1 MGEYMGIQWS
11 VYTTT
16 TIIMMKSIFFAA
28 LVAAV
33 AAEAAP
39 EADADAY
46 YGAYGYSGL
55 TNYGLNRLSYG
66 GAYGLGLRSYAAA
79 PAYTGYSAYTGYG
92 NLYGAGYGARYLGKR
107 SADAEPEAEAEA
119 DAYYGNGYTLGYG
132 YSGLNNYAA
141 VRSYAAPAYSAYA
154 APAYSAY
161 AAPAYT
167 GYGNLYG
174 AGCRA
179 RGRCLL
185 RKPRI
190 RILRSEQ
197 LRRRQVLRRCPRR
210 RRCLLRRCPRCRQV
224 LRRPRLHR
232 RLRHRILRIRI
243 QVRSVV
249 ISPQQ
254 HLPFSNQNLLEI
266 PAKMSLKFSILF
278 LLIFLCKP
286 N

>member
-55 TNYGLNRLSYG
+55 TNYGYGLNRLSYG

-119 DAYYGNGYTLGYG
+119 DAYYGNLGYGYAGLNNYAVRSYAAAPVAAVRSYAAAPIAAAPLATRSYAAVAPAYTGYTGLGARYLHKRSADAEPEADAYYGNAYGYNTLGYG

-141 VRSYAAPAYSAYA
+141 VRSYAAAPIAAVRSYA
-154 APAYSAY
+154 AAPIAAVRSY

-167 GYGNLYG
+167 TGYGLW
-174 AGCRA
+174 
-179 RGRCLL
+179 
-185 RKPRI
+185 
-190 RILRSEQ
+190 
-197 LRRRQVLRRCPRR
+197 
-210 RRCLLRRCPRCRQV
+210 
-224 LRRPRLHR
+224 
-232 RLRHRILRIRI
+232 
-243 QVRSVV
+243 
-249 ISPQQ
+249 
-254 HLPFSNQNLLEI
+254 
-266 PAKMSLKFSILF
+266 
-278 LLIFLCKP
+278 
-286 N
+286 

>member
-1 MGEYMGIQWS
+1 MGIQWS

-55 TNYGLNRLSYG
+55 TNYGYGLNRLSYG

-119 DAYYGNGYTLGYG
+119 DAYYGNGYTVGYRNLYGAGYG

-154 APAYSAY
+154 APAY
-161 AAPAYT
+161 T
-167 GYGNLYG
+167 GYGARYLGKRSADAEPEADAYYG
-174 AGCRA
+174 YNGYNTLGYGYAGLNNYA
-179 RGRCLL
+179 A
-185 RKPRI
+185 
-190 RILRSEQ
+190 
-197 LRRRQVLRRCPRR
+197 
-210 RRCLLRRCPRCRQV
+210 
-224 LRRPRLHR
+224 
-232 RLRHRILRIRI
+232 
-243 QVRSVV
+243 VRSYAAAPVAAVASYAAAPVV
-249 ISPQQ
+249 ARSYAAAP
-254 HLPFSNQNLLEI
+254 
-266 PAKMSLKFSILF
+266 
-278 LLIFLCKP
+278 
-286 N
+286 

>member
-1 MGEYMGIQWS
+1 MGEYMGIRWS

-197 LRRRQVLRRCPRR
+197 LRRRQVLRRC
-210 RRCLLRRCPRCRQV
+210 
-224 LRRPRLHR
+224 LRRPRLLR
-232 RLRHRILRIRI
+232 RIRHRILRIRI

>member
-55 TNYGLNRLSYG
+55 TNYGYGLNRLSYG

-141 VRSYAAPAYSAYA
+141 VRSFAAPAYSAYA

-161 AAPAYT
+161 AAPAHT

-174 AGCRA
+174 AGYGA
-179 RGRCLL
+179 RYLG
-185 RKPRI
+185 K
-190 RILRSEQ
+190 RSADAEPEADAYYGYNGYNT
-197 LRRRQVLRRCPRR
+197 LGYGYAGLNNYAA
-210 RRCLLRRCPRCRQV
+210 
-224 LRRPRLHR
+224 
-232 RLRHRILRIRI
+232 
-243 QVRSVV
+243 VRSYAAAPVAAVASYAAAPVV
-249 ISPQQ
+249 ARSY
-254 HLPFSNQNLLEI
+254 
-266 PAKMSLKFSILF
+266 
-278 LLIFLCKP
+278 
-286 N
+286 